1 MTALS
6 IICWRRDRTAQ
17 LAIVVCLGRK
27 AANVGWTLLRRR
39 NGRHGLKFSHGTS
52 LAEIHANWECA
63 FLLVR
68 LEPCFYLGAIFQWAP
83 APKSHQF
90 CLLLLRRGSGPGERG

>member
-17 LAIVVCLGRK
+17 LAIGVCLGCK
-27 AANVGWTLLRRR
+27 AASVGWTLRRR
-39 NGRHGLKFSHGTS
+39 RDGRHGLKFSHGAS
-52 LAEIHANWECA
+52 LAEIQADWERA
-63 FLLVR
+63 FLFVR
-68 LEPCFYLGAIFQWAP
+68 LEPCLYLRAIFQWAL

-90 CLLLLRRGSGPGERG
+90 CLLLLRRGCGPRKHG